1 MNTVDGAGTNRPD
14 AAPAALP
21 RFETGLAVAELDLHG
36 GALFWE
42 EVKGFTA
49 GPAAAPLVDRVL
61 KARPLPRVWLFLD
74 EPEQTATRAA
84 AALAAAR
91 ELVRRRYTVLVID
104 ADDRRPD
111 LTRWAGR
118 HEREGWID
126 LVRYGASLAAGSVP
140 VPFAEE
146 PAARLL
152 GVGSF
157 CPAEATREEIAWL
170 CARLSS
176 QADFL
181 LVAAPLGP
189 DGEAW
194 LPAAQLRLLCW
205 DRTGRSEAATAALAA
220 GAAEAGAPLGG
231 LVTFGAPGLELL
243 PPPPEPAAGPA
254 AGAEGAEAARESA
267 GEARREQAAPVATA
281 AGGEAGWAPATT
293 TSAAGAVGAAS
304 AAGLSAAAAPAVSRA
319 GNDARRR
326 PSSPLARRLAVVLSA
341 LVVIVGAALAW
352 RLFQPRPRLDL
363 SQLASP
369 TAVPDISRPVAAQP
383 GGETAAA
390 PAVGAADT
398 ASAAATGADVT
409 RADGMGAGAAGADG
423 MGAADTG
430 VGVAGA
436 GVAGADGADPSRARP
451 AAPAAPPA
459 EAGFD
464 PAPYRLPVGRDG
476 WALHVYSLPDS
487 AQAEREIRRLRGLG
501 LTAGWRA
508 VELPGRGRWYR
519 ISLGSFPDRA
529 SAARALP
536 ALLRRLDA
544 DWGQP
549 VSY

>member
-1 MNTVDGAGTNRPD
+1 MNTVDGAGTNRLDGP
-14 AAPAALP
+14 PAALP

-91 ELVRRRYTVLVID
+91 ELGRRRYTALVID
-104 ADDRRPD
+104 ADDHRPD

-140 VPFAEE
+140 VPFEEE

-181 LVAAPLGP
+181 LIAAPLGP

-220 GAAEAGAPLGG
+220 GAAAAGAALGG

-243 PPPPEPAAGPA
+243 PPPPTPAAGQA
-254 AGAEGAEAARESA
+254 AGAAAAEGAGGED
-267 GEARREQAAPVATA
+267 GEARSLPPVPAAAAAVA
-281 AGGEAGWAPATT
+281 G
-293 TSAAGAVGAAS
+293 AAGAAD
-304 AAGLSAAAAPAVSRA
+304 AAGSPAATGPTVAR
-319 GNDARRR
+319 GGDEARRR
-326 PSSPLARRLAVVLSA
+326 SSSPLPRRLAVVLSG

-352 RLFQPRPRLDL
+352 QLFQPRPKPDL
-363 SQLASP
+363 SQLAPPS
-369 TAVPDISRPVAAQP
+369 AAPDISRPVAPPP
-383 GGETAAA
+383 GGEAGSAADVGPATAVTAGMGALDSAGSGPARADTAAPPPAGTAGAPDGGTAAA
-390 PAVGAADT
+390 PSGDT
-398 ASAAATGADVT
+398 AAAAAVDAIGSA
-409 RADGMGAGAAGADG
+409 GAGA
-423 MGAADTG
+423 
-430 VGVAGA
+430 
-436 GVAGADGADPSRARP
+436 PPARP

-459 EAGFD
+459 EAALD
-464 PAPYRLPVGRDG
+464 LAPFRLPVGQDG

-487 AQAEREIRRLRGLG
+487 AQAEREIRRLRELG

-529 SAARALP
+529 AAARALP

>member
-1 MNTVDGAGTNRPD
+1 MSTVDGAGTSRPD
-14 AAPAALP
+14 GSPAALP

-42 EVKGFTA
+42 EVKEFTA

-61 KARPLPRVWLFLD
+61 KARPLPRIWLFLD

-91 ELVRRRYTVLVID
+91 ELGRRRYTALVID
-104 ADDRRPD
+104 ADDHRPD

-126 LVRYGASLAAGSVP
+126 LVRYGASLATASVP
-140 VPFAEE
+140 VPFEE
-146 PAARLL
+146 ETAARLL

-157 CPAEATREEIAWL
+157 CPAQATREEIAWL

-181 LVAAPLGP
+181 LIAAPLGP

-205 DRTGRSEAATAALAA
+205 DRTGRSEAATAALVA
-220 GAAEAGAPLGG
+220 GAATAGAALGG

-243 PPPPEPAAGPA
+243 PPPPAPAAGPA
-254 AGAEGAEAARESA
+254 AGAAEGGAGEHGEAARLA
-267 GEARREQAAPVATA
+267 QPVPAAAAAAA
-281 AGGEAGWAPATT
+281 AGPAA
-293 TSAAGAVGAAS
+293 AAG
-304 AAGLSAAAAPAVSRA
+304 SAAAR
-319 GNDARRR
+319 GEDDDRRR
-326 PSSPLARRLAVVLSA
+326 SSSPLPRRLAAVLSV

-352 RLFQPRPRLDL
+352 QIFQPRPRLQL
-363 SQLASP
+363 SQLAPPS
-369 TAVPDISRPVAAQP
+369 TAPDISRPVAPPPGGAA
-383 GGETAAA
+383 GGETAVAPGAA
-390 PAVGAADT
+390 TAAAGGGVAEAASSVADT
-398 ASAAATGADVT
+398 AVADT
-409 RADGMGAGAAGADG
+409 AGTAGAGA
-423 MGAADTG
+423 
-430 VGVAGA
+430 
-436 GVAGADGADPSRARP
+436 PP
-451 AAPAAPPA
+451 ASPVAPASPPA
-459 EAGFD
+459 DAAFD
-464 PAPYRLPVGRDG
+464 LAPFRLPVGRDG

-487 AQAEREIRRLRGLG
+487 AQAEREVRRLRGLG

-519 ISLGSFPDRA
+519 VSLGSFPDRA
-529 SAARALP
+529 AAALALP

-549 VSY
+549 VRY

>member
-1 MNTVDGAGTNRPD
+1 
-14 AAPAALP
+14 
-21 RFETGLAVAELDLHG
+21 
-36 GALFWE
+36 
-42 EVKGFTA
+42 
-49 GPAAAPLVDRVL
+49 
-61 KARPLPRVWLFLD
+61 
-74 EPEQTATRAA
+74 
-84 AALAAAR
+84 
-91 ELVRRRYTVLVID
+91 
-104 ADDRRPD
+104 
-111 LTRWAGR
+111 
-118 HEREGWID
+118 
-126 LVRYGASLAAGSVP
+126 
-140 VPFAEE
+140 
-146 PAARLL
+146 
-152 GVGSF
+152 
-157 CPAEATREEIAWL
+157 
-170 CARLSS
+170 
-176 QADFL
+176 
-181 LVAAPLGP
+181 
-189 DGEAW
+189 
-194 LPAAQLRLLCW
+194 
-205 DRTGRSEAATAALAA
+205 
-220 GAAEAGAPLGG
+220 
-231 LVTFGAPGLELL
+231 
-243 PPPPEPAAGPA
+243 
-254 AGAEGAEAARESA
+254 
-267 GEARREQAAPVATA
+267 
-281 AGGEAGWAPATT
+281 
-293 TSAAGAVGAAS
+293 
-304 AAGLSAAAAPAVSRA
+304 
-319 GNDARRR
+319 
-326 PSSPLARRLAVVLSA
+326 
-341 LVVIVGAALAW
+341 
-352 RLFQPRPRLDL
+352 
-363 SQLASP
+363 
-369 TAVPDISRPVAAQP
+369 VPDISRPVAAQP

-436 GVAGADGADPSRARP
+436 GVAGAGGADPSRARP

>member
-1 MNTVDGAGTNRPD
+1 MNTVDGAGTNRLDGP
-14 AAPAALP
+14 PAALP

-91 ELVRRRYTVLVID
+91 ELGRRRYTALVID
-104 ADDRRPD
+104 ADDHRPD

-140 VPFAEE
+140 VPFEEE

-181 LVAAPLGP
+181 LIAAPLGP

-220 GAAEAGAPLGG
+220 GAGECVRMTRETFRVIGR
-231 LVTFGAPGLELL
+231 LVTRKASMRQIS
-243 PPPPEPAAGPA
+243 GPIDIA
-254 AGAEGAEAARESA
+254 RISGEAARSGLHTLIRLMGLISLQLGIFNLLPIPILDGGHLTILAFES
-267 GEARREQAAPVATA
+267 T
-281 AGGEAGWAPATT
+281 
-293 TSAAGAVGAAS
+293 
-304 AAGLSAAAAPAVSRA
+304 
-319 GNDARRR
+319 
-326 PSSPLARRLAVVLSA
+326 
-341 LVVIVGAALAW
+341 
-352 RLFQPRPRLDL
+352 
-363 SQLASP
+363 
-369 TAVPDISRPVAAQP
+369 
-383 GGETAAA
+383 
-390 PAVGAADT
+390 
-398 ASAAATGADVT
+398 
-409 RADGMGAGAAGADG
+409 
-423 MGAADTG
+423 
-430 VGVAGA
+430 
-436 GVAGADGADPSRARP
+436 
-451 AAPAAPPA
+451 
-459 EAGFD
+459 
-464 PAPYRLPVGRDG
+464 
-476 WALHVYSLPDS
+476 
-487 AQAEREIRRLRGLG
+487 IRRDLPLRTKERILEVGFYL
-501 LTAGWRA
+501 LI
-508 VELPGRGRWYR
+508 VLFVVVMFNDIVKILP
-519 ISLGSFPDRA
+519 
-529 SAARALP
+529 
-536 ALLRRLDA
+536 
-544 DWGQP
+544 
-549 VSY
+549 